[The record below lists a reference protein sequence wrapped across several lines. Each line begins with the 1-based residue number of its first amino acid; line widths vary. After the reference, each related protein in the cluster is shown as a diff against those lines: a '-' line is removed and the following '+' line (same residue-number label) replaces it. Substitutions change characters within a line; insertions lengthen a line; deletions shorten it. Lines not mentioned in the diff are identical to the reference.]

1 MNNFFFQPAGDVP
14 GMKAIRYSSAS
25 FAVLHLVAILVAPAV
40 PPAQVLVAGGLYL
53 LALGLF
59 WWAIRTNWARHL
71 SAAFSPDA
79 PEHVVTTGPY
89 RFVRHPFYSSYLLT
103 WAAGV
108 FAAGSLWLLPTVFVM
123 FFLYQK
129 AARAEELKFSR
140 SPLASLYRRYRE
152 TTGCFFPN
160 AFKLIAA
167 MRKDT
172 DATGLAEYR
181 T

>member
-1 MNNFFFQPAGDVP
+1 MSNFFVQPAGDVP
-14 GMKAIRYSSAS
+14 GMKAIRYFSAS

-40 PPAQVLVAGGLYL
+40 PATQAILAGVLYL
-53 LALGLF
+53 FALGLF
-59 WWAIRTNWARHL
+59 WWAIRTNRTRHL
-71 SAAFSPDA
+71 SAAFSPDT

-108 FAAGSLWLLPTVFVM
+108 AAAGNLWLLPTFFVA
-123 FFLYQK
+123 FLLYQQ
-129 AARAEELKFSR
+129 AARTEEMKFSR

-167 MRKDT
+167 IRKDT
-172 DATGLAEYR
+172 DAAGLAEYR
-181 T
+181 A